1 MKRPCKWHGCRK
13 GQHRTRALF
22 EPRRRTQDF
31 CSEECRRARAAW
43 KERRGAV
50 LVDMLLDAEGIEIC
64 DGDLGR
70 ARQDLI
76 DEIDAETRINPQEDP
91 Q

>member
-1 MKRPCKWHGCRK
+1 MKRPCRWHGCRK

-50 LVDMLLDAEGIEIC
+50 LVDLLINAEGIVIC
-64 DGDLGR
+64 DEALGEAR
-70 ARQDLI
+70 AALVE
-76 DEIDAETRINPQEDP
+76 EIQTETRRNPQEDAP
-91 Q
+91 

>member
-1 MKRPCKWHGCRK
+1 MKRPCRWHGCRK

-50 LVDMLLDAEGIEIC
+50 LVDLLLAEEHLP
-64 DGDLGR
+64 LGELDT
-70 ARQDLI
+70 AREALI
-76 DEIDAETRINPQEDP
+76 DEIATETRRNPQEDLK
-91 Q
+91 

>member
-1 MKRPCKWHGCRK
+1 MSKRACKWHGCRK

-22 EPRRRTQDF
+22 TPRRRTQEF
-31 CSEECRRARAAW
+31 CSDECRRARGAW

-50 LVDMLLDAEGIEIC
+50 LVDLLLADEHLPTGPLDEAREQILNEIES
-64 DGDLGR
+64 
-70 ARQDLI
+70 
-76 DEIDAETRINPQEDP
+76 ETRPNPQEEA

>member
-50 LVDMLLDAEGIEIC
+50 LVDMLLDAEGIVIC
-64 DGDLGR
+64 DEDLGR

-76 DEIDAETRINPQEDP
+76 DEIDTETRINPQEDP